1 LVWKTASKQAT
12 TDEYYDRKEIKKNI
26 KSAIG
31 NEYYKEKK
39 LKRIV
44 IQ

>member
-1 LVWKTASKQAT
+1 VKNSKQAIII
-12 TDEYYDRKEIKKNI
+12 DEYYNRKETKKYI

-44 IQ
+44 I